1 MIEASIRAV
10 ADLIPVFVVA
20 SVLIALPVAL
30 LARAKNWPVV
40 TTTLWSVSL
49 LGVLAVTLLP
59 GGIGDAGKETVCYI
73 GPSLRGVL
81 STTPGR
87 LNVLLFVPVCFFG
100 VCAFRRP
107 IAVLA
112 GGVLLTGSVE
122 MLQALLPL
130 GRSCSYSDLA
140 ANTIGTV
147 AGVLCGIVWLALRR
161 HRPLFTR
168 RDAGTSMRLFGIGG
182 AAIAAMFWLAITP
195 VYGGPEA
202 VGATSEQ
209 EKWAKSVAT
218 QVYGGQAKIVQVQQ
232 REPVP
237 GFPGKV
243 DVTTDK
249 GNLTLLWPERKI
261 QSAFSVNNQ
270 DDGGSLTPDQSKESA
285 VRFAQK
291 WYPDEI
297 KGSKI
302 TFDPLAKGKAP
313 YVLSYR
319 RYVNDIMMPMRLDI
333 TVTSSGRIMGVT
345 ARLVEDPKLPKP
357 ELDKA
362 AAEKRAEELTDL
374 KAGSPVFLIAQE
386 VSGEWRPVWIVN
398 MIRDGESG
406 PQGAAIYLDAVS
418 GQMVQRQD

>member
-20 SVLIALPVAL
+20 SVIVALPVVL
-30 LARAKNWPVV
+30 LARAKKCPV
-40 TTTLWSVSL
+40 TATTLFSVSL

-59 GGIGDAGKETVCYI
+59 GGMGDAGNEIACYI

-81 STTPGR
+81 STTPGQ

-100 VCAFRRP
+100 VCSFRRP
-107 IAVLA
+107 IAVLT

-130 GRSCSYSDLA
+130 GRSCSYSDLS
-140 ANTIGTV
+140 ANALGAF
-147 AGVLCGIVWLALRR
+147 AGVLCGLGWSSLRR

-168 RDAGTSMRLFGIGG
+168 RDAWNSARLFGIGG
-182 AAIAAMFWLAITP
+182 AVISTVFMFGITP
-195 VYGGPEA
+195 VHGGAEA

-209 EKWAKSVAT
+209 EKWARSVAN
-218 QVYGGQAKIVQVQQ
+218 QVYGEQTKVIQVQQ
-232 REPVP
+232 REPIP

-249 GNLTLLWPERKI
+249 GNLSLLWPDRKI
-261 QSAFSVNNQ
+261 QSALSVDNQ
-270 DDGGSLTPDQSKESA
+270 DDGGTLTPDQAKQAAEE
-285 VRFAQK
+285 FADK
-291 WYPDEI
+291 WYPEEI
-297 KGSKI
+297 KGSRS

-319 RYVNDIMMPMRLDI
+319 RYTDDIMMPMRLDV
-333 TVTSSGRIMGVT
+333 TVTSSGRIMGVN
-345 ARLVEDPKLPKP
+345 ARLVEDPKLPEAK
-357 ELDKA
+357 LDRA
-362 AAEKRAEELTDL
+362 AAEKHAEELTRL

-386 VSGEWRPVWIVN
+386 VYDEWRPVWVVN
-398 MIRDGESG
+398 MVRDGEKEA
-406 PQGAAIYLDAVS
+406 QGTAIYLDAVS
-418 GQMVQRQD
+418 GKPVQ